1 MEEDS
6 HVFISDKSKERLSIN
21 TWVRMNHVSLKMTHA
36 ITEHLRQW
44 DLSLAHFDV
53 LVHVHEAEGLMQQ
66 ELARRLLVTEGN
78 VCYLVDKLE
87 QRQLLIRKSEGR
99 FKHLFLSTQ
108 GRQLLDD
115 LLPIHRGVVTE
126 LFASLSPEEH
136 AALLSALRV
145 LDKALD

>member
-1 MEEDS
+1 MEEDK
-6 HVFISDKSKERLSIN
+6 HIFISDKSKERLSIN
-21 TWVRMNHVSLKMTHA
+21 TWVRMNHVSLKMAHA
-36 ITEHLRQW
+36 ITEHLHQW

-78 VCYLVDKLE
+78 VCYLVDRLE

-99 FKHLFLSTQ
+99 FKRLFLSAQ

-115 LLPIHRGVVTE
+115 LLPVHRGVVTE